1 MKTKL
6 ASLILA
12 GLTTLLASC
21 ATGGGATASLGGAK
35 PYPLKTCIVTGN
47 DLNSMGDQQSIVH
60 EGQVVKFC
68 CEPCVGKFKKH
79 PAKHLAKLPKR
90 LRRHARYSLTDE

>member
-6 ASLILA
+6 KSLILA

-21 ATGGGATASLGGAK
+21 ASGGGGATATVSGAK
-35 PYPLKTCIVTGN
+35 PYPLKTCIVTDN

-68 CEPCVGKFKKH
+68 CEPCVAKFKKN
-79 PAKHLAKLPKR
+79 PAKYLAKLP
-90 LRRHARYSLTDE
+90 

>member
-1 MKTKL
+1 MKSKL

-21 ATGGGATASLGGAK
+21 ATGGGGASLGGAK

-47 DLNSMGDQQSIVH
+47 ALDSMGDQQSIVH

-68 CEPCVGKFKKH
+68 CEPCVGKFKKN
-79 PAKHLAKLPKR
+79 PAKYLAKIQ
-90 LRRHARYSLTDE
+90 

>member
-21 ATGGGATASLGGAK
+21 ATGGGGAGLGGAK
-35 PYPLKTCIVTGN
+35 PYPLKTCIVTVN
-47 DLNSMGDQQSIVH
+47 DLDSMGDKQSIVH

-68 CEPCVGKFKKH
+68 CEPCIGKFKKN
-79 PAKHLAKLPKR
+79 PAKYLAKLP
-90 LRRHARYSLTDE
+90 

>member
-6 ASLILA
+6 SILA
-12 GLTTLLASC
+12 AAALAAGFLTSC
-21 ATGGGATASLGGAK
+21 ASTGGTAGTGGAK

-47 DLNSMGDQQSIVH
+47 DLDSMGDQQSIVH

-68 CEPCVGKFKKH
+68 CEPCVGKFKKN
-79 PAKHLAKLPKR
+79 PAKYLAKLG
-90 LRRHARYSLTDE
+90 S

>member
-6 ASLILA
+6 ASCILA
-12 GLTTLLASC
+12 GFTTLLASC
-21 ATGGGATASLGGAK
+21 ATGGGGASLGGAK
-35 PYPLKTCIVTGN
+35 PYPLNTCIVTGN

-68 CEPCVGKFKKH
+68 CEPCVGKFKKN
-79 PAKHLAKLPKR
+79 PSKYLAKLP
-90 LRRHARYSLTDE
+90 

>member
-6 ASLILA
+6 PSAILA
-12 GLTTLLASC
+12 ALTLVLASC
-21 ATGGGATASLGGAK
+21 ASTGSGTASLGGAK

-68 CEPCVGKFKKH
+68 CEPCIGKFKKN
-79 PAKHLAKLPKR
+79 PAKYLAKLP
-90 LRRHARYSLTDE
+90 